1 MKPTEFGYYESHN
14 GWFVVRGSTN
24 LLEPKQNDYD
34 FVYKLDDEV
43 EKWLKEN
50 CRSWDGR
57 NPTICIGIY
66 IELWFR
72 EKHDA
77 LHFSMKWL

>member
-43 EKWLKEN
+43 EKWLKE
-50 CRSWDGR
+50 
-57 NPTICIGIY
+57 
-66 IELWFR
+66 
-72 EKHDA
+72 K
-77 LHFSMKWL
+77 